1 MGIPMLKIR
10 RSRDR
15 LIFNMGILILVRQ
28 HLYTETPLWFK
39 FWNADSVWQCHLG
52 ICREF
57 HWGDKTTLRP
67 SDLHSGYA
75 IPILARCYRYTELGP
90 WARFLSLDQSLL
102 RVSSDYAQPI
112 TGQVTEVTCPA
123 IGWTQPELTPSNGQ
137 KTGPGHTRGR
147 QLVIQN
153 HFPVPTHNLNQL
165 WPSDTTD
172 LGQHWLM

>member
-1 MGIPMLKIR
+1 MGILMWKIR

-67 SDLHSGYA
+67 SDLQS
-75 IPILARCYRYTELGP
+75 PQWLCYSYTGKMLSLHWIISLGP
-90 WARFLSLDQSLL
+90 FSVSWSEQAQSKLRLCSANHRPGYWSNLPCDWLNTAWAYSKQG
-102 RVSSDYAQPI
+102 
-112 TGQVTEVTCPA
+112 TGNGPRSYQMKTTCD
-123 IGWTQPELTPSNGQ
+123 S
-137 KTGPGHTRGR
+137 KS
-147 QLVIQN
+147 
-153 HFPVPTHNLNQL
+153 FPCT
-165 WPSDTTD
+165 ST
-172 LGQHWLM
+172 